1 MREIQTSLTER
12 AIQLLNLPEEGMF
25 LLDVGAGSGFNS
37 SSCSS
42 CSSCSCS
49 CSSSFSSSSSS
60 SFSLSE
66 LGPHPA
72 HKAQP
77 SFAHWHNPQ
86 MKSTFQIDS
95 SRMGDTEHR
104 DSNLKPKP

>member
-25 LLDVGAGSGFNS
+25 LLDVGAGSGFNGS
-37 SSCSS
+37 
-42 CSSCSCS
+42 
-49 CSSSFSSSSSS
+49 SSSFSSSSSS
-60 SFSLSE
+60 SSLSE

-72 HKAQP
+72 HKAQLF
-77 SFAHWHNPQ
+77 FAHWHNPQ

-95 SRMGDTEHR
+95 ARMGDTEYEH
-104 DSNLKPKP
+104 SNLDPKP